1 MGLIPLNTITVC
13 AIQPAISWNRR
24 EETFDH
30 IAALT
35 ANAAGRG
42 QLDVVVLP
50 EHFNAVEEAEGE
62 TTQWLAA
69 QAFAVSLAQRH
80 SVNLVAGSVER
91 WDANLGA
98 RVNTAVVYDRA
109 GQELGHYDKRR
120 LFGFERRRNVHPG
133 AGSLV
138 VPLAGVPCGVL
149 ICADLWYPEQV
160 RELAAS
166 IDLLC
171 VPAQT
176 TIRAES
182 QPAYA
187 RLLWQTLAM
196 TRAQEN
202 VLAVAVSDQA
212 ASSRAPF
219 RCGGVTSITDP
230 SAEPDPATIQ
240 RTIDGGTDGYV
251 IAAIDLP
258 RLRRFRAYRRENG
271 LLPPLENGAVA
282 PERSGGSA

>member
-1 MGLIPLNTITVC
+1 MVPKPLDAITVC
-13 AIQPAISWNRR
+13 AIQPAIAWNRR
-24 EETFDH
+24 EETFNH
-30 IAALT
+30 IAALL
-35 ANAAGRG
+35 ADAAGRG
-42 QLDVVVLP
+42 RLDLVVLP

-62 TTQWLAA
+62 STQWLAA
-69 QAFAVSLAQRH
+69 QDFAASLARRYD
-80 SVNLVAGSVER
+80 VNLVAGSVER
-91 WDANLGA
+91 WDAGLGA

-109 GQELGHYDKRR
+109 GQELSRYDKRR
-120 LFGFERRRNVHPG
+120 LFGFERRRHVRPG
-133 AGSLV
+133 EGSLV

-160 RELAAS
+160 RELAPS

-202 VLAVAVSDQA
+202 VLAVVVSDQA

-230 SAEPDPATIQ
+230 SAEPDPATLQ
-240 RTIDGGTDGYV
+240 RTIDGGRDGYLV
-251 IAAIDLP
+251 ATIDLL
-258 RLRRFRAYRRENG
+258 RLRQFRDYRRENG
-271 LLPPLENGAVA
+271 LLPPVDNRARQTETSA
-282 PERSGGSA
+282 GSA